1 MASEREY
8 LEKMST
14 MQLDALL
21 FQELFGREQMRLA
34 SILITCEI
42 LARREPYRGSAKYIF
57 LEFASRYADK
67 RGASRNETGNPQVTT
82 VIARPERPWQ
92 SPAPLIDQGPAN

>member
-14 MQLDALL
+14 NRLDALL
-21 FQELFGREQMRLA
+21 FQELIGREQMRLA

-42 LARREPYRGSAKYIF
+42 LAQREPHRGTAKCKRQEKSMPV
-57 LEFASRYADK
+57 LEK
-67 RGASRNETGNPQVTT
+67 N
-82 VIARPERPWQ
+82 
-92 SPAPLIDQGPAN
+92 

>member
-14 MQLDALL
+14 NRLDTLL
-21 FQELFGREQMRLA
+21 FQELIGREQMRLA

-42 LARREPYRGSAKYIF
+42 LAQREPHRGTAKDIF
-57 LEFASRYADK
+57 LKFAGEYADK
-67 RGASRNETGNPQVTT
+67 KL
-82 VIARPERPWQ
+82 
-92 SPAPLIDQGPAN
+92 PAK

>member
-14 MQLDALL
+14 NQLDALL
-21 FQELFGREQMRLA
+21 FQELIGREQMRLA

-42 LARREPYRGSAKYIF
+42 LARREPHRGTEKDIF
-57 LEFASRYADK
+57 LEFAAEYAEK
-67 RGASRNETGNPQVTT
+67 KLRVE
-82 VIARPERPWQ
+82 
-92 SPAPLIDQGPAN
+92 

>member
-14 MQLDALL
+14 NRLDALL
-21 FQELFGREQMRLA
+21 FQELIGREQMRLA

-42 LARREPYRGSAKYIF
+42 LARREPHRGTAKDIF
-57 LEFASRYADK
+57 LEFAGGYADK
-67 RGASRNETGNPQVTT
+67 KLTAK
-82 VIARPERPWQ
+82 
-92 SPAPLIDQGPAN
+92 